1 MQPTF
6 ILCYNSSS
14 KIIYEVVSM
23 EEQTKPSLTQEQ
35 KLQARAEKL
44 RQNLAKANKQLAQI
58 QAKKQ
63 TEERRKRT
71 RKLINVG
78 GIFAMISD
86 KLIETEANATLYR
99 LVLGTALQLNELIDS
114 NDENAKSRLSTL
126 ESKAKQFLDSRT
138 TAQ

>member
-1 MQPTF
+1 
-6 ILCYNSSS
+6 
-14 KIIYEVVSM
+14 M